1 MLKVNNFL
9 SEYEYIPNPVEI
21 TDKELQKKIAEL
33 YLKFHPGI
41 NFELVDFDDYETIMG
56 LITGVTGWSNGSG
69 KDYNFMVIE
78 YGTELLRRKI
88 RDLIFKAY

>member
-9 SEYEYIPNPVEI
+9 SEYEYIPNPSEI
-21 TDKELQKKIAEL
+21 TDEEIQEKIKET
-33 YLKFHPGI
+33 YLRFHPNI
-41 NFELVDFDDYETIMG
+41 PFNNIDWDDYETIMG
-56 LITGVTGWSNGSG
+56 LITGCYIWSRSE
-69 KDYNFMVIE
+69 FQEIVIE